1 VNLETKVPLELIG
14 NIYDT
19 ALDATLWPGV
29 LKNLTE
35 FVANRPLRPSLGP
48 WRIPS

>member
-1 VNLETKVPLELIG
+1 MNLETNVLLELIG

-19 ALDATLWPGV
+19 ALDATLWPGA

-35 FVANRPLRPSLGP
+35 FVGGAAAATRAG
-48 WRIPS
+48 